1 MHMGLLR
8 FRVTLNKTIILV
20 THNVHRSLR
29 LVNRIA
35 RMKNGFSYLHDD
47 ISGFILFVSNKLE
60 NAQ

>member
-8 FRVTLNKTIILV
+8 FRVPLNKTIIHV

-29 LVNRIA
+29 LVNHIA
-35 RMKNGFSYLHDD
+35 RMKNEFSYLLDD
-47 ISGFILFVSNKLE
+47 VSGFILFVSNKLE